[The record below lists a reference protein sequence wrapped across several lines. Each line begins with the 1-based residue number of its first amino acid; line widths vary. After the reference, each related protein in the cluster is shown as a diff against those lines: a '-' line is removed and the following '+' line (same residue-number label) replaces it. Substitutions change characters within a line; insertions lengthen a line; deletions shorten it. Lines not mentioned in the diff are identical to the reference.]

1 MYDMGKEVTVPGYAT
16 EIVKDLS
23 IDWMKSRDRE
33 KPFMLMCHH
42 KAPHRPWDPDEKHA
56 HMYEDIHIP
65 EPESFHDDYEGKADV
80 VKEAK
85 MRIDRDLWLLPLPQ
99 VLLQP
104 L

>member
-1 MYDMGKEVTVPGYAT
+1 MAIRLLFLGNGIWDTAGITILLILINVRYSEVKAFYHDPVMYDMGKEVTVPGYAT

-56 HMYEDIHIP
+56 HMYEEMDIP
-65 EPESFHDDYEGKADV
+65 
-80 VKEAK
+80 
-85 MRIDRDLWLLPLPQ
+85 
-99 VLLQP
+99 
-104 L
+104 